1 MKIKDLP
8 KSDRPREKLIAK
20 GAENLKDSELLAI
33 LLRTGTKGKNVIEIA
48 SHILSK
54 YSKKRLLQMT
64 YQDLAQIN
72 GIDSGK
78 ATTLLAAFELAKR
91 ALEVNDTN
99 LPVINS
105 AKDAVAQLADM
116 RDLKKEHFVVLYLNA
131 KNQLVHKETIS
142 MGTLNANLVHP
153 REVFEPALKYSAAQI
168 IAAHNHPSGDPKPS
182 EDDRDVTKRLTE
194 AGKTDGNRCNGSR
207 DYYEKQLLQLQRR
220 KNIMTNIKDLENRLW
235 EAADHMRANSSL
247 RLNEF
252 AEPVLGLIF
261 LKFAGVKFSKTEKEI
276 AAERKAKTKNYGG
289 ASVARERPVSSA
301 DYHAQGTLF
310 VPEKARF
317 SYLIELPEGTDM
329 GKAVNDAMKEIEA
342 ENKELAGIL
351 PKSFQNVR

>member
-33 LLRTGTKGKNVIEIA
+33 LLRTGTTGKNVIEIA
-48 SHILSK
+48 SQILSK

-64 YQDLAQIN
+64 YQDLAQIT

-78 ATTLLAAFELAKR
+78 ATTLLAAFELSKR

-99 LPVINS
+99 LPMIS
-105 AKDAVAQLADM
+105 DAKDAAAQLSDM

-168 IAAHNHPSGDPKPS
+168 IAAHNHPSGDSKPS
-182 EDDRDVTKRLTE
+182 EDDLELTKRLTE
-194 AGKTDGNRCNGSR
+194 AGKMMGIEVMDHVIVSKNSHFSFKE
-207 DYYEKQLLQLQRR
+207 EKLL
-220 KNIMTNIKDLENRLW
+220 
-235 EAADHMRANSSL
+235 
-247 RLNEF
+247 
-252 AEPVLGLIF
+252 
-261 LKFAGVKFSKTEKEI
+261 
-276 AAERKAKTKNYGG
+276 
-289 ASVARERPVSSA
+289 
-301 DYHAQGTLF
+301 
-310 VPEKARF
+310 
-317 SYLIELPEGTDM
+317 
-329 GKAVNDAMKEIEA
+329 
-342 ENKELAGIL
+342 
-351 PKSFQNVR
+351 

>member
-33 LLRTGTKGKNVIEIA
+33 LLRTGTIGKNVIEIA
-48 SHILSK
+48 SQILSK

-64 YQDLAQIN
+64 YTDLSKIS
-72 GIDSGK
+72 GIDSAK
-78 ATTLLAAFELAKR
+78 ATTLLAAFELSKR

-99 LPVINS
+99 LPVIS
-105 AKDAVAQLADM
+105 DAKDAVAQLSDM

-182 EDDRDVTKRLTE
+182 EDDLEVTKRLTE
-194 AGKTDGNRCNGSR
+194 AGKMMGIEVMDHVIVSKNS
-207 DYYEKQLLQLQRR
+207 YFSFKEEK
-220 KNIMTNIKDLENRLW
+220 
-235 EAADHMRANSSL
+235 
-247 RLNEF
+247 
-252 AEPVLGLIF
+252 
-261 LKFAGVKFSKTEKEI
+261 
-276 AAERKAKTKNYGG
+276 
-289 ASVARERPVSSA
+289 
-301 DYHAQGTLF
+301 
-310 VPEKARF
+310 
-317 SYLIELPEGTDM
+317 
-329 GKAVNDAMKEIEA
+329 
-342 ENKELAGIL
+342 IL
-351 PKSFQNVR
+351 

>member
-48 SHILSK
+48 SQILSK

-64 YQDLAQIN
+64 YQDLAQIT

-78 ATTLLAAFELAKR
+78 ATTLLAAFELSKR

-99 LPVINS
+99 LPTIET
-105 AKDAVAQLADM
+105 AKDAVAQLSDM

-168 IAAHNHPSGDPKPS
+168 IATHNHPSGDPKPS
-182 EDDRDVTKRLTE
+182 EDDKDVTKRLTE
-194 AGKTDGNRCNGSR
+194 AGKLMGIDV
-207 DYYEKQLLQLQRR
+207 
-220 KNIMTNIKDLENRLW
+220 M
-235 EAADHMRANSSL
+235 DH
-247 RLNEF
+247 
-252 AEPVLGLIF
+252 VI
-261 LKFAGVKFSKTEKEI
+261 I
-276 AAERKAKTKNYGG
+276 TKNSYF
-289 ASVARERPVSSA
+289 SFKE
-301 DYHAQGTLF
+301 
-310 VPEKARF
+310 EK
-317 SYLIELPEGTDM
+317 
-329 GKAVNDAMKEIEA
+329 
-342 ENKELAGIL
+342 IL
-351 PKSFQNVR
+351 